1 MNVMQQRG
9 GLRVRVA
16 RWASLLLVA
25 SLPSCLT
32 MQLWHSGSASGGFAV
47 ESLPATNGTLLVDA
61 LPEHLLALD
70 PDGLATLELSSLGRE
85 SEFARTLLAQPDL
98 FDVQDVTFV
107 GHLDPIGRQASLG
120 ELVLTGKA
128 NGDLASLAA
137 TPHLLGEAAS
147 MQRRGD
153 LLEHRSTWALSSTEM
168 GVLRQPVAREL
179 PLHLRLTLQRRQ
191 PRQTSV
197 PWRVAQVLLTPP
209 AVVADLVVTPVI
221 IGWFLIERPRLI
233 F

>member
-70 PDGLATLELSSLGRE
+70 PDGLATLELASLGR
-85 SEFARTLLAQPDL
+85 A
-98 FDVQDVTFV
+98 
-107 GHLDPIGRQASLG
+107 G
-120 ELVLTGKA
+120 
-128 NGDLASLAA
+128 A
-137 TPHLLGEAAS
+137 T
-147 MQRRGD
+147 
-153 LLEHRSTWALSSTEM
+153 
-168 GVLRQPVAREL
+168 
-179 PLHLRLTLQRRQ
+179 
-191 PRQTSV
+191 
-197 PWRVAQVLLTPP
+197 
-209 AVVADLVVTPVI
+209 
-221 IGWFLIERPRLI
+221 
-233 F
+233 